1 MIHVFG
7 QQQIKTPI
15 FSLCKA
21 YISKYNFLS
30 VNFSKCVAAAHME
43 IGVLFSKITKTQNW
57 SQAFL
62 NMSLILLVNK
72 CLKFGTTC
80 AYINHFLWP
89 WRKSFPVSVL
99 LTIGICKWRPCRSF
113 CSVTKKWTFS
123 MKWLISRLKWNDKFL
138 FDAVLCKTL
147 H

>member
-43 IGVLFSKITKTQNW
+43 IGVLFSKNHKNTELKSSFFKYELDFVSEQVSEIWN
-57 SQAFL
+57 
-62 NMSLILLVNK
+62 NV
-72 CLKFGTTC
+72 CL
-80 AYINHFLWP
+80 YQWP
-89 WRKSFPVSVL
+89 
-99 LTIGICKWRPCRSF
+99 
-113 CSVTKKWTFS
+113 
-123 MKWLISRLKWNDKFL
+123 
-138 FDAVLCKTL
+138 
-147 H
+147 